1 MNTERDTVLDLEGF
15 LPRRTKAISMQLD
28 GDCGRSPPKTSGS
41 REEGWRSE
49 LCWVGFLVLR
59 RTLRFKCTLQKSCR
73 IQSGDWQ
80 QPWEEAEGREGVLG
94 RRLPHGLQSVV
105 VLGHHK

>member
-49 LCWVGFLVLR
+49 LCWVGFSVLR
-59 RTLRFKCTLQKSCR
+59 RTLRFKCTRRELQDPVR
-73 IQSGDWQ
+73 GL
-80 QPWEEAEGREGVLG
+80 AAALG
-94 RRLPHGLQSVV
+94 G
-105 VLGHHK
+105 G